1 MLNII
6 SYLSIFIFCLSLFA
20 CSTDQPKQSDSAN
33 TTITASNKTSADISD
48 ALPVLDDFPV
58 LEVIGVFGEKDGDSV
73 SLISLDNK
81 MRYRTIISIPNLGEG
96 YISLKVGDRV
106 KIAGVYAESHPVQIL
121 SISNFQKVANPD
133 KEACEATK
141 GQVWKPQGKAQIPA
155 CISTYSD
162 AGKPCESSSD
172 CQGRCMVTSPK
183 RPAAC
188 ASSSSRFGCGSSI
201 EEFNKHGGIICV
213 D

>member
-1 MLNII
+1 MFYKIKILAF
-6 SYLSIFIFCLSLFA
+6 FILFLGLFG
-20 CSTDQPKQSDSAN
+20 CSTEQPKKYDSAS
-33 TTITASNKTSADISD
+33 TTTTASNKTSTDSF
-48 ALPVLDDFPV
+48 DDLPV
-58 LEVIGVFGEKDGDSV
+58 LEVIGVFSEKDGDSV
-73 SLISLDNK
+73 GLISLDNI
-81 MRYRTIISIPNLGEG
+81 MRYRTIVSIPNLGEG

-106 KIAGVYAESHPVQIL
+106 KIAGEYAESHPVQIL
-121 SISNFQKVANPD
+121 SISNIQKVANTH
-133 KEACEATK
+133 KEACEAIK
-141 GQVWKPQGKAQIPA
+141 GQVWGPQGKAQIPA

-162 AGKPCESSSD
+162 AGKPCKSSSD